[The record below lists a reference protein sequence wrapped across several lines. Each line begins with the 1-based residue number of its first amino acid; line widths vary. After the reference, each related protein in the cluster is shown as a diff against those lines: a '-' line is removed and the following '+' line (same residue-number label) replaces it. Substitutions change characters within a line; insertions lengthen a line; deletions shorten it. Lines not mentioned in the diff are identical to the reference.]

1 MNDKVLKEQLAYYR
15 ARAENYDESVKG
27 IGCGAVQPLD
37 IEANEEWM
45 RIVKALHALPPAD
58 DVLELAC
65 GTGIWTQELMRI
77 SGSITA
83 LDGSPEMI
91 EINRAKLGE
100 IGIEYRCID
109 LFEWEPE
116 KQYDLVFFA
125 FWLSHVP
132 PSHLSSFL
140 DKVARATKAGGRIFM
155 LDEPASER
163 NISGANVKGL
173 YQRRTLHNGRSF
185 RIVKVY
191 YDPHEIELKLLKLG
205 FKKDSSMIGKSF
217 FCLCFSCSM

>member
-1 MNDKVLKEQLAYYR
+1 MNDKVLKEQLVYYR
-15 ARAENYDESVKG
+15 TRAEDYDESVKG
-27 IGCGAVQPLD
+27 IGCGAVQPVD
-37 IEANEEWM
+37 VEANEEWM
-45 RIVKALHALPPAD
+45 RIVKALHALAPAD

-65 GTGIWTQELMRI
+65 GTGIWTQELKRI

-91 EINRAKLGE
+91 QINRTKVGE
-100 IGIEYRCID
+100 MSIEYQCVD
-109 LFEWEPE
+109 LFEWEPD

-140 DKVARATKAGGRIFM
+140 GKVARATKPGGRVFM

-173 YQRRTLHNGRSF
+173 YQRRRLHDGRSF
-185 RIVKVY
+185 QIVKVY
-191 YDPHEIELKLLKLG
+191 YDPQEIELELLKLG
-205 FKKDSSMIGKSF
+205 FEKDSSMIGTSF
-217 FCLCFSCSM
+217 FYLCVSRSM